1 MRFSGRRRQPGR
13 PYHNN
18 IKVRGVAVWRQRAAG
33 ERGEFA
39 LSTQPAN
46 EVKNSGASARAVPTR
61 PHLVGGEAR
70 VHDRL
75 AAVAIDAGVAPEAR
89 SVAWQAPEAHAWIDS
104 VTHFGGRARSR
115 TSLNASLKRVVDL
128 LGALILAIVFSP
140 LMALIVLMV
149 RRNGGSVIY
158 KHRRV
163 GRDGRMFDCL
173 KFRTMV
179 LNADEVLLGLL
190 ERDPA
195 LRAEWIRDH
204 KLRDDPRIT
213 RLGRF
218 LRRTSLDEL
227 PQIWN
232 VVRGEMSLVGPRPV
246 VREELLR
253 YGRNVGAY
261 LAAKPGITGLWQV
274 TGRNDTDYRRR
285 VVLDA
290 YYVCNHNLLL
300 DGYILFKT
308 VGVVLRGNGAY

>member
-1 MRFSGRRRQPGR
+1 M
-13 PYHNN
+13 
-18 IKVRGVAVWRQRAAG
+18 
-33 ERGEFA
+33 
-39 LSTQPAN
+39 STQPAN
-46 EVKNSGASARAVPTR
+46 EAKSPSTTTGTARTVPTR
-61 PHLVGGEAR
+61 PHLVSGEAR
-70 VHDRL
+70 AHERL
-75 AAVAIDAGVAPEAR
+75 AAVVIDAEGAPEAR
-89 SVAWQAPEAHAWIDS
+89 SVAWRASEAHVWSDS
-104 VTHFGGRARSR
+104 VSRFGELAISR
-115 TSLNASLKRVVDL
+115 TSPSAAAKRVVDL
-128 LGALILAIVFSP
+128 LGALVLAIVFSP
-140 LMALIVLMV
+140 LMLIIVLLM

-163 GRDGRMFDCL
+163 GRDGQMFECL

-179 LNADEVLLGLL
+179 HNADEVLLGLL

-195 LRAEWIRDH
+195 LRAEWVRDH
-204 KLRDDPRIT
+204 KLRHDPRVT

-300 DGYILFKT
+300 DSYILFKT
-308 VGVVLRGNGAY
+308 IGVVLKGNGAY